1 MNLPELTFS
10 EQQLTDFVTINHVAR
25 RALLDMLESAIDTA
39 LDRFAGAPSDR
50 QAAICQGEVLAI
62 QGLRDA
68 VRGAPERFDALARKE
83 KRQGTSP
90 STDGFL

>member
-10 EQQLTDFVTINHVAR
+10 ERQLTDFVTINHVAKN
-25 RALLDMLESAIDTA
+25 ALLDMLESAIDVA
-39 LDRFAGAPSDR
+39 LDRFASAPSDR
-50 QAAICQGEVLAI
+50 EAAVCQGEVLAI

-68 VRGAPERFDALARKE
+68 VRGAPERFEALAKKE